1 MTDRD
6 LRAQADYDTGEVRII
21 RHQHD
26 EGESI
31 GNTGVARLGRPD
43 READLGSLERAAD
56 LLLAEVGLKRAG
68 PWRRGRRWTIAATV
82 IDTWPVPALS

>member
-21 RHQHD
+21 RHRHD

-31 GNTGVARLGRPD
+31 GNTGVARLDRPD
-43 READLGSLERAAD
+43 RDADLGALERAAD

-68 PWRRGRRWTIAATV
+68 PWRRGRQWKIAATV
-82 IDTWPVPALS
+82 LDT